1 MPRPFLFVVAAPE
14 RESLSELPERL
25 SDYPLSRAP
34 AGAVPL
40 GLSGASSRRKGRAHG
55 QEGVRGPPRAARE
68 AGPKLGSERY
78 EVSDTAT
85 PLRLRALRLHQVG
98 AEAAGCR
105 IDPPKIFTRVEVEGA
120 YCELRPDD
128 VLRNPRRANM

>member
-55 QEGVRGPPRAARE
+55 QEGVRGPPRAAR
-68 AGPKLGSERY
+68 
-78 EVSDTAT
+78 
-85 PLRLRALRLHQVG
+85 
-98 AEAAGCR
+98 
-105 IDPPKIFTRVEVEGA
+105 
-120 YCELRPDD
+120 
-128 VLRNPRRANM
+128 